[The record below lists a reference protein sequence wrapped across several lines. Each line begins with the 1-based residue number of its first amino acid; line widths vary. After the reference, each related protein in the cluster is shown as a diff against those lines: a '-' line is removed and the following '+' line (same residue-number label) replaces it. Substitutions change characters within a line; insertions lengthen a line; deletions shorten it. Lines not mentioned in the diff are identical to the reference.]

1 MTRHLLDPALDL
13 VPLRRDGVVGRIRRY
28 DTLCGLSVGLLD
40 VARGLPNQTI
50 CPACEALAIAAGAE
64 VA

>member
-1 MTRHLLDPALDL
+1 MRHLLDPALDL
-13 VPLRRDGVVGRIRRY
+13 IPLRRDGVVGRIRRY

-50 CPACEALAIAAGAE
+50 CPACEALLIAAGASE